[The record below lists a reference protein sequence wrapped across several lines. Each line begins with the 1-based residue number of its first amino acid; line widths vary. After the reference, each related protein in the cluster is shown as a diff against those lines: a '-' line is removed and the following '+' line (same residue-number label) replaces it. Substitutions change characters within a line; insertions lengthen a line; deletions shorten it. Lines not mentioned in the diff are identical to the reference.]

1 MQRNAMEHNA
11 MQRKAMQRNATEQG
25 ASAVNNPT
33 HPPLRGNTLRGRLLC
48 ALYAPASNYWPRPA
62 VIIPITSRTEESVT
76 QRAGQGEGKAT
87 EQPINISFTHPHPPP
102 PSLAIL
108 EPPSPTPHPPPWIK
122 FPGGKGGRE
131 GGKKRVKQKRKE
143 TRSIENITTQGL

>member
-1 MQRNAMEHNA
+1 MQHNV
-11 MQRKAMQRNATEQG
+11 MQRKAMQRNVTEQG

-102 PSLAIL
+102 PPVLPSWNPHLPP
-108 EPPSPTPHPPPWIK
+108 PPSSLYQIPRWK
-122 FPGGKGGRE
+122 RREGGRE
-131 GGKKRVKQKRKE
+131 EKRGWSRKE
-143 TRSIENITTQGL
+143 KKQGPLKT

>member
-1 MQRNAMEHNA
+1 MQRNAMQHNA
-11 MQRKAMQRNATEQG
+11 MQRKAMQRNVTEQG

-33 HPPLRGNTLRGRLLC
+33 HPPLRGNTTRGRLLC

-102 PSLAIL
+102 SLAIL
-108 EPPSPTPHPPPWIK
+108 EPPSPTLTLL
-122 FPGGKGGRE
+122 PGSNSPVEKEGGRE
-131 GGKKRVKQKRKE
+131 EKR
-143 TRSIENITTQGL
+143 G

>member
-1 MQRNAMEHNA
+1 MQPNATQH
-11 MQRKAMQRNATEQG
+11 KAMQRNVTEQG

-87 EQPINISFTHPHPPP
+87 EQPINISFTHPHPPQSCHP
-102 PSLAIL
+102 GTPLSH
-108 EPPSPTPHPPPWIK
+108 PHPPPWIK